1 MKSLKII
8 FFFLLIFCITDIY
21 SQEDTLVESFEPFGV
36 TISTGINNS
45 VGLIGVGLYYAVTPN
60 LILEGGVGQGSWGP
74 IGALHVQ
81 YYLPNADNIYL
92 RGAFK
97 RSGGG
102 RDIEVE
108 LELIDK
114 STQTVML
121 NFYPIVNAQFT
132 AGKSWTIKNMHR
144 FFIEGGY
151 SYFFGV
157 HEEKYRIQDSQIAL
171 SDNSKRAL
179 EISAPG
185 GLVLAIGFAIGF

>member
-36 TISTGINNS
+36 TISTGINNA
-45 VGLIGVGLYYAVTPN
+45 VGVIGVGLYYAVTPEF
-60 LILEGGVGQGSWGP
+60 ILEGGVGQGSWGP
-74 IGALHVQ
+74 IGALQAQ